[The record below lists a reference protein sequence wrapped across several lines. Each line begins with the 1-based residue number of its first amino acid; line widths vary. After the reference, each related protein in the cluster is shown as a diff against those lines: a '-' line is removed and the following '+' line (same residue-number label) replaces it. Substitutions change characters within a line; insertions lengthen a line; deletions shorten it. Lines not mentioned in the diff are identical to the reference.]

1 MVRNTTVSKIRIYFL
16 EFTTLVNLDCFNFSV
31 KKSFNMNLEFFKD
44 IDNIRLR
51 SNRIKP
57 KKFVEIINK
66 TYVVFISINKRNR
79 RWTPYI
85 KNKKIKMDWKI
96 QKEIYGKVAY
106 DSFLIDKHDKLKMKM
121 TFERP
126 N

>member
-1 MVRNTTVSKIRIYFL
+1 MVRNTIVSTIRIYFL
-16 EFTTLVNLDCFNFSV
+16 EFTTLVSLDCFNFSV

-44 IDNIRLR
+44 IDNIRLS

-66 TYVVFISINKRNR
+66 TYIVFISINKRNR

-85 KNKKIKMDWKI
+85 KKKKKIQRIGRYKRR
-96 QKEIYGKVAY
+96 Y
-106 DSFLIDKHDKLKMKM
+106 MK
-121 TFERP
+121 R
-126 N
+126 